1 MTAAALLGA
10 FSLAVRASGK
20 TLLGGVSLEVFGG
33 QVVGVFGPSGAG
45 KTTLFRALAGEI
57 APAEGRVHM
66 AGCDVTRLPLWARAR
81 RGLGYLPQTPSVLPD
96 LSVRQNLAVFDEL
109 ARAFREGEGA
119 SALDIAKDL
128 GLEPLLEAR
137 AARLSGGERRRLELA
152 RALCASPR
160 VLVCD
165 EPFAAVDPL
174 GAARVGD
181 RLRALADTGASVL
194 VADHHVEAALR
205 LCDRALLLL
214 EGEIVLDDAPARFR
228 DHPLVRERYAAEEP
242 FSIRENPR
250 PRGPAASA
258 GPKLPA

>member
-1 MTAAALLGA
+1 MTSAALLGA
-10 FSLAVRASGK
+10 FGLAVRVSGK
-20 TLLGGVSLEVFGG
+20 TLLGGVSLEVLGG

-45 KTTLFRALAGEI
+45 KTTLFRVLAGEI

-66 AGCDVTRLPLWARAR
+66 AGRDVTRLPLWERAR
-81 RGLGYLPQTPSVLPD
+81 CGLGYLPQTPSVLPD

-109 ARAFREGEGA
+109 ARAWREGERA
-119 SALDIAKDL
+119 SAFDIAKDL
-128 GLEPLLEAR
+128 GLEPLFEAR

-152 RALCASPR
+152 RALSASPR

-181 RLRALADTGASVL
+181 RLRALADAGASVL

-214 EGEIVLDDAPARFR
+214 EGEIVLDDTPARFR
-228 DHPLVRERYAAEEP
+228 DHPLVRERYAAQEP

-250 PRGPAASA
+250 APNPVAPS

>member
-1 MTAAALLGA
+1 MTTALAAS
-10 FSLAVRASGK
+10 SLAVRASGK
-20 TLLGGVSLEVFGG
+20 MLLRDVSLEVLAG

-57 APAEGRVHM
+57 APAEGRVHL
-66 AGCDVTRLPLWARAR
+66 GGEDVTALALWQRAR

-96 LSVRQNLAVFDEL
+96 LSVRQNLDVFERL
-109 ARAFREGEGA
+109 ARAQRKGGAADAVAIARE
-119 SALDIAKDL
+119 L
-128 GLEPLLEAR
+128 GLEALFGAR

-152 RALCASPR
+152 RALSASPR

-174 GAARVGD
+174 GASRVGD
-181 RLRALADTGASVL
+181 RLRALADAGAAVL

-214 EGEIVLDDAPARFR
+214 EGEIALDDTPARFR
-228 DHPLVRERYAAEEP
+228 THPLVRERYAADDP
-242 FSIRENPR
+242 WN
-250 PRGPAASA
+250 A
-258 GPKLPA
+258 PK